1 VLTSTD
7 HALQVGDRIAIASSS
22 VYAYEV
28 DEATIT
34 SITTD
39 GSGNTVIG
47 LDTAL
52 GYTHIGAIHSQSGVV
67 GGEVD
72 MRAEV
77 AVLTRNILL
86 TGDADSEKYMYGM
99 QVRTARGDKAHS
111 CSSSTAACPTVAWP
125 GLARDVFNCA
135 LADHG
140 QQPVLHEARP
150 AQAGQR

>member
-1 VLTSTD
+1 M
-7 HALQVGDRIAIASSS
+7 QVGDRIAIASSS

-47 LDTAL
+47 LDTVIAF
-52 GYTHIGAIHSQSGVV
+52 THLGAIHSQPGVV
-67 GGEVD
+67 GGVVD

-111 CSSSTAACPTVAWP
+111 CSSSTVACMWRGVA
-125 GLARDVFNCA
+125 RHVFNCA